1 MASKRSKSLFSLLC
15 IQVLRSFLLQ
25 AGSETS
31 GGHSLLWFYG
41 IYLSSPGKNLKME
54 EGCDL
59 CSR

>member
-15 IQVLRSFLLQ
+15 IQVQSFLLQ

-31 GGHSLLWFYG
+31 GGHSLPWFYG
-41 IYLSSPGKNLKME
+41 IYLQSPGKNLKME

-59 CSR
+59 CSH